1 MADCVNSMDCL
12 SHKGPC
18 LGEVSTMILS
28 KELTLQILH
37 LRMNWFSLRLLYL
50 KILIKIFGLMSKLKK
65 EFPC

>member
-1 MADCVNSMDCL
+1 
-12 SHKGPC
+12 
-18 LGEVSTMILS
+18 MILS